1 MSTER
6 GTGRDRTRIGRI
18 EQIQADQIPDF
29 QEKSVSSA
37 PSAFHFAAEYSVQ
50 VEILSLLYADLSS
63 FFAEIA
69 ACHPSRIAAAVWA
82 TMEIA
87 ANIVEHGHPQPEP
100 GDVFHV
106 EANLCADRIE
116 IILRDRGIVFD
127 PACFALA
134 QLPTDWQTH
143 KRGGLGLSLA
153 RCVVDELIYARVDG
167 VNVWK
172 CVLRVTCC
180 VG

>member
-1 MSTER
+1 MSTKR

-37 PSAFHFAAEYSVQ
+37 QSAPSAFYFAAEYSVQ
-50 VEILSLLYADLSS
+50 VETLSLLYADLSS

-100 GDVFHV
+100 SDVFHV

-134 QLPTDWQTH
+134 QLPTDWQTY

-153 RCVVDELIYARVDG
+153 RRVVDELSYARDDG

-172 CVLRVTCC
+172 IVVR
-180 VG
+180 GA